1 MTLIMD
7 PAGDETRALRAAANW
22 RGKRVLEVGC
32 GDGRLTLR
40 LASLGATS
48 ILAIDPDAALVREAR
63 KTLPERY
70 QGRIRYQVGSVQ
82 RLRRPKDLFDIAI
95 LSWSL

>member
-1 MTLIMD
+1 VALVMD
-7 PAGDETRALRAAANW
+7 PAGDEIQALKKAASW
-22 RGKRVLEVGC
+22 RGRNVLEVGC

-40 LASLGATS
+40 LAGLGALS

-70 QGRIRYQVGSVQ
+70 RGRIRYQVGSVE
-82 RLRRPKDLFDIAI
+82 RLRRRRDQFDIAV